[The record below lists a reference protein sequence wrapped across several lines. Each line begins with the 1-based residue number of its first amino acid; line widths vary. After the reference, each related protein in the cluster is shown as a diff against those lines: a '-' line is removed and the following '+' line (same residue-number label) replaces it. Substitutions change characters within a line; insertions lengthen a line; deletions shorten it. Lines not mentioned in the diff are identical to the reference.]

1 MSLQLQNNRSTTIMV
16 TSHIQ
21 KRLIKKIFFDKSTNR
36 QKDLEFLEDVEVF
49 VIEVTPVHPTSRI
62 KYEIYNDTDE
72 MISKGGVYTT
82 SLNKN
87 IVIVSQPDKISE
99 YFILL
104 QVYDENGELLETHHK
119 FISKNRIEK
128 MNNDRQKTH
137 DANTKYFS
145 ENSNNLEEIVEYTSY
160 TQAFGT
166 LVVPTNDLLS
176 MFNSNPQNQ
185 SNNFNVNDITFE

>member
-1 MSLQLQNNRSTTIMV
+1 
-16 TSHIQ
+16 
-21 KRLIKKIFFDKSTNR
+21 
-36 QKDLEFLEDVEVF
+36 
-49 VIEVTPVHPTSRI
+49 
-62 KYEIYNDTDE
+62 